1 MKSVKKGKLL
11 CVFSFGTEMVVA

>member
-11 CVFSFGTEMVVA
+11 CVFSFGTETVVA